1 MTSVLDTI
9 VTFFLKFPLRVFAR
23 GELVLAPVVPALIIA
38 ACAVAAVLVVGWL
51 YSRVRTISV
60 IDRIV
65 LGTLRVAAVLVVL
78 GCLLRPGLVIASAVP
93 QRNVFAVL
101 MDDSRSMRIKD
112 VGDSARLTRVQQVFD
127 DTASLSR
134 RLGERFAVRRFR
146 FGADASPL
154 ASARDLTG
162 AGTRSDLARA
172 LDEVREDLNGL
183 PLAGVVLV
191 SDGADNGGTKYDDA
205 LLALR
210 ARRIPVYTVGVG
222 AERFERDVAVER
234 VQSPRQTLAGANIL
248 VEADVRVRGVGR
260 EAAIVMVEADGR
272 VVSTDTVK
280 APTSGDLAKL
290 RLRVPPLPAGIHRLA
305 VRAKPLSNETVTENN
320 EWHTTIDVRA
330 GPDRVL
336 YVEGEPRPEFAFLR
350 RAVAAD
356 SGIQVV
362 GLMRS
367 AERKFLRLGVR
378 DSLELL
384 GGFPI
389 TREELFAYRAI
400 ILGSVEA
407 SFFSADQMRMIADF
421 VSRRGGGLLVLGG
434 RSSLSEGGFADTPLA
449 DVLPMT
455 LTRGE
460 PNVDG
465 PATSMKVRPTRAG
478 EVHSALQVR
487 GNVAASRARW
497 DSMPPLTTVNRI
509 GAVRAGATVLMAG
522 QIEGGRADVPV
533 LTWQRYGRGMSVVFM
548 AQDSWLWKMDA
559 TVAVDDAT
567 HQTFWRQLTR
577 WLVDEAPAPFEI
589 AASPAHV
596 APGEPV
602 TIRAR
607 LSDPYYADV
616 NDANITATVTTPT
629 GGTITVPL
637 EWSLREDGSYA
648 GRFSAPDSG
657 RYTIEALATRGS
669 DSTRRATTTLLVD
682 DRGADVAQAEQRADV
697 LRRIATETGG
707 RYYPLS
713 DVSQLADDAMF
724 TESGVTVRES
734 KDLWD
739 MPIVFLLLAL
749 LLGAEWGYRRW
760 KGLA

>member
-1 MTSVLDTI
+1 
-9 VTFFLKFPLRVFAR
+9 
-23 GELVLAPVVPALIIA
+23 
-38 ACAVAAVLVVGWL
+38 
-51 YSRVRTISV
+51 
-60 IDRIV
+60 
-65 LGTLRVAAVLVVL
+65 
-78 GCLLRPGLVIASAVP
+78 
-93 QRNVFAVL
+93 
-101 MDDSRSMRIKD
+101 
-112 VGDSARLTRVQQVFD
+112 
-127 DTASLSR
+127 
-134 RLGERFAVRRFR
+134 
-146 FGADASPL
+146 
-154 ASARDLTG
+154 
-162 AGTRSDLARA
+162 
-172 LDEVREDLNGL
+172 
-183 PLAGVVLV
+183 
-191 SDGADNGGTKYDDA
+191 
-205 LLALR
+205 
-210 ARRIPVYTVGVG
+210 
-222 AERFERDVAVER
+222 
-234 VQSPRQTLAGANIL
+234 
-248 VEADVRVRGVGR
+248 
-260 EAAIVMVEADGR
+260 
-272 VVSTDTVK
+272 
-280 APTSGDLAKL
+280 
-290 RLRVPPLPAGIHRLA
+290 
-305 VRAKPLSNETVTENN
+305 
-320 EWHTTIDVRA
+320 
-330 GPDRVL
+330 
-336 YVEGEPRPEFAFLR
+336 
-350 RAVAAD
+350 
-356 SGIQVV
+356 
-362 GLMRS
+362 MRS

-384 GGFPI
+384 GGFPT

-465 PATSMKVRPTRAG
+465 PATALKVRPTRAG

-487 GNVAASRARW
+487 NSVATSRARW

-533 LTWQRYGRGMSVVFM
+533 LTWQRYGRGMSAVFVV
-548 AQDSWLWKMDA
+548 QDSWLWKMDA
-559 TVAVDDAT
+559 SVAVDDAT
-567 HQTFWRQLTR
+567 HQTFWRQMTR

-589 AASPAHV
+589 AASPTHV

-607 LSDPYYADV
+607 LSDPYFADV

-657 RYTIEALATRGS
+657 KYIIEALATRGGDS